1 MYRQNSG
8 CSGLPCAAEGHRR
21 SLTSW
26 GQSAC
31 TGTQTAP
38 ADTAPGCCDRSSRT
52 RRDKKQVR
60 RAASPTH
67 TCNLKQA
74 SANREHITTPAGA
87 ICSMQPN
94 SCRGEGAPLS
104 NSQPTPAMGHP
115 WQMAQMLQCSS
126 NCVLVLPFNFP
137 ALTTHRVA
145 ARMGILHD
153 TQTH

>member
-1 MYRQNSG
+1 
-8 CSGLPCAAEGHRR
+8 
-21 SLTSW
+21 
-26 GQSAC
+26 
-31 TGTQTAP
+31 
-38 ADTAPGCCDRSSRT
+38 
-52 RRDKKQVR
+52 
-60 RAASPTH
+60 
-67 TCNLKQA
+67 
-74 SANREHITTPAGA
+74 
-87 ICSMQPN
+87 MQPN

-153 TQTH
+153 TQTHQVPLLWAQHGPSMREEQQSHTSGPIGTEKQEEQSLKNTLLNYILQQSFSLRIAKLEPVQQNCQPHSAPLQLLQS